1 MHLSV
6 LTILASSSLISARHL
21 PLHSLQSV
29 RNAGLSGWSVQ
40 ASTCPT
46 GSTSCGDTAA
56 GACCPSGMFCATP
69 ANSEVAACCPFAGE
83 CRSVIEAAPKCADA
97 SWNLWDGLDGNAF
110 CCEVGLLGAYD
121 HISHSAGTCV
131 ETVVKPTTSAV
142 LRSTGTGCAATSSVV
157 ATTSAISTTITSI
170 QETSTIVSVKST
182 ITSSSATYASAS
194 ASTSASSSVKIV
206 SQNDLAVAAPA
217 TKASYSKATSS
228 TSSREASSVVAT
240 SKSASTSAIATAA
253 AAPTGKPVFFHYM
266 IGGVNDTHCEQ
277 DIIDAI
283 ALGVDAFALNLAVT
297 LDSSHSWALNAVNS
311 LFKHAQT
318 HNFKLFFSF
327 DMTGF
332 NSPSQFI
339 PILESYVT
347 NSAYYTYSGQPF
359 VSTFNG
365 GASSFTFGQGS
376 VNDGWKNEV
385 QAVMAAAGHP
395 IYLIPSFQD
404 VAASSSFFTKYPT
417 LNGTFNWN
425 SWPTYSAGDSPVDT
439 IDDTIYQK
447 AAKAAGKGF
456 MMGISPLQFKH
467 IDSTQNWYRRGEAN
481 LEVRF
486 DQVLSAQPDFIE
498 FQTWNDAG
506 ESHYMGNTWRE
517 PLVSD
522 TTPEALSSIAYDHT
536 GYWQI
541 LKSFIKVW
549 KEGKTSAQTMY
560 PTNGKDAQGT
570 FWHHTL
576 LKNGD
581 CSGDSLGL
589 GKPVGIGG
597 VEDSVTA
604 VVLVA
609 SGVTGL
615 KGSISVGGKVL
626 GTKNFEAGF
635 NTMVVSNITTGA
647 VSMSVTNAAGT
658 VVVSG
663 KGPLEVVNKANLCN
677 YNFQVVGLS

>member
-40 ASTCPT
+40 ASTCPA

-56 GACCPSGMFCATP
+56 GACCPSGMFCAAP

-121 HISHSAGTCV
+121 HISHRAGTCV
-131 ETVVKPTTSAV
+131 ETVVKSSTSAV
-142 LRSTGTGCAATSSVV
+142 LRSTGTGYAATSSVV
-157 ATTSAISTTITSI
+157 ATTSAISTTITSA
-170 QETSTIVSVKST
+170 QKTSTIVSVKSA
-182 ITSSSATYASAS
+182 ITSDATTSTPV
-194 ASTSASSSVKIV
+194 STSASSSGI
-206 SQNDLAVAAPA
+206 SSSLSIP
-217 TKASYSKATSS
+217 SCFATSS
-228 TSSREASSVVAT
+228 TSSKIASSVVAT
-240 SKSASTSAIATAA
+240 SKSAFASAIATAA

-266 IGGVNDTHCEQ
+266 IGGINDTHCEQ

-297 LDSSHSWALNAVNS
+297 LDSSHSWALDAVNS
-311 LFKHAQT
+311 LFKYAQT

-339 PILESYVT
+339 PILKTYVT

-385 QAVMAAAGHP
+385 QAVMSAAGHP

-404 VAASSSFFTKYPT
+404 VAATSSFFTEYPT

-425 SWPTYSAGDSPVDT
+425 SWPTYSAGDLPVDT

-506 ESHYMGNTWRE
+506 ESHYMGNSWRE

-549 KEGKTSAQTMY
+549 KAGMTSTQTMY

-581 CSGDSLGL
+581 CSADSLGL
-589 GKPVGIGG
+589 GKPTGIGG

-609 SGVTGL
+609 SGVQGL

-626 GTKNFEAGF
+626 GTKSFEAGF

>member
-6 LTILASSSLISARHL
+6 LTILASSSFISARHL

-40 ASTCPT
+40 ASTCPA

-69 ANSEVAACCPFAGE
+69 ANSEVAACCPFAGQ
-83 CRSVIEAAPKCADA
+83 CRSVIEAALKCADA

-121 HISHSAGTCV
+121 HISHRAGTCV
-131 ETVVKPTTSAV
+131 ETIMKPITSAV
-142 LRSTGTGCAATSSVV
+142 LRSTGTGCTATSSVV
-157 ATTSAISTTITSI
+157 ATTSAISTTITSA
-170 QETSTIVSVKST
+170 QKTSTVVSVKST
-182 ITSSSATYASAS
+182 IISDAATSTPV
-194 ASTSASSSVKIV
+194 STSASSSAKI
-206 SQNDLAVAAPA
+206 
-217 TKASYSKATSS
+217 ATSS
-228 TSSREASSVVAT
+228 TSSKVASSVVAT

-266 IGGVNDTHCEQ
+266 IGGINDTHCEQ

-339 PILESYVT
+339 PILKTYVT

-385 QAVMAAAGHP
+385 QAVMSAAGHP

-404 VAASSSFFTKYPT
+404 VAASSSFFTTKYPT

-425 SWPTYSAGDSPVDT
+425 SWPSYSAGDSPVDT

-549 KEGKTSAQTMY
+549 KARKTSTETMY

-581 CSGDSLGL
+581 CSADSLGL

-609 SGVTGL
+609 SGVQGL

-626 GTKNFEAGF
+626 GTKSLEAGF
-635 NTMVVSNITTGA
+635 NTMVVTNITSGA

>member
-6 LTILASSSLISARHL
+6 LTILASTSLISARHL

-29 RNAGLSGWSVQ
+29 RNAGLFGWSVQ
-40 ASTCPT
+40 ASTCPA

-121 HISHSAGTCV
+121 HISHRAGTCV

-142 LRSTGTGCAATSSVV
+142 LRSTGTGCEATSSVV

-170 QETSTIVSVKST
+170 QKTSTVVSVKST
-182 ITSSSATYASAS
+182 ITSDANTSASAS
-194 ASTSASSSVKIV
+194 ASASSSGNSSSLSFPSCFIHR
-206 SQNDLAVAAPA
+206 
-217 TKASYSKATSS
+217 TTSS
-228 TSSREASSVVAT
+228 TSSKVASSVVAT

-266 IGGVNDTHCEQ
+266 IGGINDTHCEQ
-277 DIIDAI
+277 DIIDAV

-339 PILESYVT
+339 PILKTYVT

-404 VAASSSFFTKYPT
+404 VAATSSFFTKYPT

-439 IDDTIYQK
+439 IDDSIYQK
-447 AAKAAGKGF
+447 AAQAAGKGF

-486 DQVLSAQPDFIE
+486 AQVLSAQPDFIE

-541 LKSFIKVW
+541 LQSFIKVW
-549 KEGKTSAQTMY
+549 KAGKTSTQTMY

-581 CSGDSLGL
+581 CAADSLGL

-609 SGVTGL
+609 SGVQGL

-626 GTKNFEAGF
+626 GTKSFEPGF